1 MGAQDEYLRNFCI
14 LLTDKGVVP
23 LTDPLQISVYQS
35 LQGGMKRPSDLT
47 AELGLSSSSLH
58 FVIDKMSESGIIDR
72 TKPESDKKTVYYSTS
87 AKVLASSTETNDRLR
102 NISEKTF
109 VDPLKNYK
117 GLSSLAN
124 MLDCYTSEI
133 GVNIDPLKKKYAEAL
148 ADAIEIGKSSFED
161 AIMDARDIFA
171 KLTGYSF
178 TLFSSSPL
186 TLVLTG
192 DEGLI
197 DKAPVLMQFVM
208 RLIENA
214 TGRCFKLISAESFN
228 GSDTMVKVTMDR
240 CEKAEEPYI
249 NTSMHHRDTERFL
262 MVDVDG
268 TAGLMTSD
276 VQIDIIDSI
285 YERPLC
291 ITDIVNKVDSPRST
305 ITSNLLRMVEE
316 GVMSVFYSESGS
328 AYYGLACSILLK
340 KSRPISSSNEELR
353 NVLDSVKD
361 KEGAFMEGQLLYT
374 LAYLKKLGFDS
385 EYLMVVLG
393 AKYMRATGDMETQGN
408 FDTYFGNMSDIAKAI
423 GLSLNIV
430 SIYPL
435 TIGITSTDPNSEM
448 SEAMTFIKG
457 MAHQGLEMASS
468 GIFVRSTDEKPEGEN
483 ISFKEIYPALSMT
496 PVKGVMVENLSPS
509 PTSKKRT
516 SSIKTALLNR
526 SKKQTDKPART
537 VRYITAAVF
546 VALLLA
552 VVVFGFAGTTE
563 NVDAQTFNLSMDDSI
578 VATVYDEEGTVL
590 ESPYVFEAG
599 ATISIVLDEARDIGY
614 VDGGIAYLL
623 EPLDGRTYTLTMNS
637 DMLLEPLI
645 DISYLENPCY
655 SFSIY
660 CSDKDIV
667 NETEVI
673 LTDSARYREV
683 SSGLYVTMHN
693 QIQFFA
699 KDGYVLSSDDGQGN
713 ERILSTYSCDSDS
726 CDAFKVKEMPVET
739 KTIYIDDGRAYYY
752 GDQKVTKELTIPG
765 NVSSVTLKPVDD
777 RNAEIMINGKPVDQD
792 YDGGFV
798 IYVTPGEEIHID
810 SEDRG
815 FH

>member
-35 LQGGMKRPSDLT
+35 LVGGMKRPSDLT
-47 AELGLSSSSLH
+47 TELGLSSSSLH
-58 FVIDKMSESGIIDR
+58 FVIDKMSETGIIDR
-72 TKPESDKKTVYYSTS
+72 TKPESDKKTVYYSTN
-87 AKVLASSTETNDRLR
+87 AIVLANSTETNDRLK

-109 VDPLKNYK
+109 IDPLKNYK

-133 GVNIDPLKKKYAEAL
+133 GVNIDPLRMKYAEAL
-148 ADAIEIGKSSFED
+148 ADAMGIEKTGFED
-161 AIMDARDIFA
+161 AIMNARDIFA
-171 KLTGYSF
+171 KITGYNF

-192 DEGLI
+192 DEGI
-197 DKAPVLMQFVM
+197 KDKVPTLMRFVC

-214 TGRCFKLISAESFN
+214 TGRCHKLTNVEDFN
-228 GSDTMVKVTMDR
+228 GSETMVKVTMER
-240 CEKAEEPYI
+240 CEKIEEPYI
-249 NTSMHHRDTERFL
+249 NTTLHHRDTERFL

-291 ITDIVNKVDSPRST
+291 ITDIVNKVDAPRST

-316 GVMSVFYSESGS
+316 GVISVFYSESGS

-340 KSRPISSSNEELR
+340 KSRPISSDNEELR

-361 KEGAFMEGQLLYT
+361 KNGAFMEGQLLYT

-393 AKYMRATGDMETQGN
+393 AKYMRATGDIGVQGN

-448 SEAMTFIKG
+448 LPSMTFIKG

-496 PVKGVMVENLSPS
+496 PVKGVMVENLSPT
-509 PTSKKRT
+509 PTTKKRT
-516 SSIKTALLNR
+516 SSVTTALLNR
-526 SKKQTDKPART
+526 SKKQSEKPIRT

-546 VALLLA
+546 MVML
-552 VVVFGFAGTTE
+552 VGVIIFGFAGNTT
-563 NVDAQTFNLSMDDSI
+563 DAQTFDLSIDDGI
-578 VATVYDEEGTVL
+578 VATVYDADGVELT
-590 ESPYVFEAG
+590 SPFVFESG
-599 ATISIVLDEARDIGY
+599 VTVSLVLDEAQDIGY
-614 VDGGIAYLL
+614 VDSGIAYLL
-623 EPLDGRTYTLTMNS
+623 EPTDGRTYSLTMNS
-637 DMLLEPLI
+637 DLFIEPLI
-645 DISYLENPCY
+645 DLSYLENPYY
-655 SFSIY
+655 SFSLY
-660 CSDKDIV
+660 CSDKAIV
-667 NETEVI
+667 NDTGII
-673 LTDSARYREV
+673 LTDSNRYKEL
-683 SSGLYVTMHN
+683 SSGLYVTPNN
-693 QIQFFA
+693 QIKFFA
-699 KDGYVLSSDDGQGN
+699 NDGYSLMNMNDSESDKIFLDY
-713 ERILSTYSCDSDS
+713 TCDSTT
-726 CDAFKVKEMPVET
+726 CGLVKVREMPMET
-739 KTIYIDDGRAYYY
+739 KKIIIDDGRAYYY
-752 GDQKVTKELTIPG
+752 GDQKVTKEIIIDG
-765 NVSSVTLKPVDD
+765 NVTSVTLKPVDD
-777 RNAEIMINGKPVDQD
+777 RNADILINGKPVEQD
-792 YDGGFV
+792 SDGGFV
-798 IYVTPGEEIHID
+798 VYVLPGGEMHLD
-810 SEDRG
+810 SKDRG
-815 FH
+815 FI

>member
-35 LQGGMKRPSDLT
+35 LVGGMKRPSDLT
-47 AELGLSSSSLH
+47 TELGLSSSSLH
-58 FVIDKMSESGIIDR
+58 FVIDKMSETGIIDR
-72 TKPESDKKTVYYSTS
+72 TKPESDKKTVYYSTN
-87 AKVLASSTETNDRLR
+87 AIVLANSTETNDRLK

-109 VDPLKNYK
+109 IDPLKNYK

-133 GVNIDPLKKKYAEAL
+133 GVNIDPLRMKYAEAL
-148 ADAIEIGKSSFED
+148 ADAMEIEKTGFED
-161 AIMDARDIFA
+161 AIMNARDIFA
-171 KLTGYSF
+171 KITGYNF

-192 DEGLI
+192 DEGI
-197 DKAPVLMQFVM
+197 KDKVPTLMRFVC

-214 TGRCFKLISAESFN
+214 TGRCHKLTNVEDFN
-228 GSDTMVKVTMDR
+228 GSETMVKVTMER
-240 CEKAEEPYI
+240 CEKIEEPYI
-249 NTSMHHRDTERFL
+249 NTTLHHRDTERFL

-291 ITDIVNKVDSPRST
+291 ITDIVNKVDAPRST

-316 GVMSVFYSESGS
+316 GVISVFYSESGS

-340 KSRPISSSNEELR
+340 KSRPISSDNEELR

-361 KEGAFMEGQLLYT
+361 KDGAFMEGQLLYT

-393 AKYMRATGDMETQGN
+393 AKYMRATGDIGVQGN

-448 SEAMTFIKG
+448 LPSMTFIKG

-496 PVKGVMVENLSPS
+496 PVKGVMVENLSPT
-509 PTSKKRT
+509 PTTKKRT
-516 SSIKTALLNR
+516 SSVKTALLNR
-526 SKKQTDKPART
+526 SKKQSEKPIRT

-546 VALLLA
+546 MVML
-552 VVVFGFAGTTE
+552 VGVIIFGFAGNTT
-563 NVDAQTFNLSMDDSI
+563 DAQTFDLSIDDSI
-578 VATVYDEEGTVL
+578 VATVYDADGVELT
-590 ESPYVFEAG
+590 SPFVFESG
-599 ATISIVLDEARDIGY
+599 VTVSLVLDEAQDIGY
-614 VDGGIAYLL
+614 VDSGIAYLL
-623 EPLDGRTYTLTMNS
+623 EPTDGRTYSLTMNS
-637 DMLLEPLI
+637 DLFIEPLI
-645 DISYLENPCY
+645 DLSYLENPYY
-655 SFSIY
+655 SFSLY
-660 CSDKDIV
+660 CSDKAIV
-667 NETEVI
+667 NDTGII
-673 LTDSARYREV
+673 LTDSNRYKEL
-683 SSGLYVTMHN
+683 SSGLYVTPNN
-693 QIQFFA
+693 QIKFFA
-699 KDGYVLSSDDGQGN
+699 NDGYSLMNMNDSESDKIFLDY
-713 ERILSTYSCDSDS
+713 TCDSTT
-726 CDAFKVKEMPVET
+726 CGLVKVREMPMET
-739 KTIYIDDGRAYYY
+739 KKIIIDDGRAYYY
-752 GDQKVTKELTIPG
+752 GDQKVTKEIIIDG
-765 NVSSVTLKPVDD
+765 NVTSVTLKPVDD
-777 RNAEIMINGKPVDQD
+777 RNADILINGKPVEQD
-792 YDGGFV
+792 SDGGFV
-798 IYVTPGEEIHID
+798 VYVLPGGEMHLD
-810 SEDRG
+810 SKDRG
-815 FH
+815 FI

>member
-35 LQGGMKRPSDLT
+35 LVGGMKRPSDLT
-47 AELGLSSSSLH
+47 TELGLSSSSLH
-58 FVIDKMSESGIIDR
+58 FVIDKMSETGIIDR
-72 TKPESDKKTVYYSTS
+72 TKPESDKKTVYYSTN
-87 AKVLASSTETNDRLR
+87 AIVLANSTETNDRLK

-109 VDPLKNYK
+109 IDPLKNYK

-133 GVNIDPLKKKYAEAL
+133 GVNIDPLRMKYAEAL
-148 ADAIEIGKSSFED
+148 ADAMEIEKTGFED
-161 AIMDARDIFA
+161 AIMNARDIFA
-171 KLTGYSF
+171 KITGYNF

-192 DEGLI
+192 DEGI
-197 DKAPVLMQFVM
+197 KDKVPTLMRFVC

-214 TGRCFKLISAESFN
+214 TGRCHKLTNVEDFN
-228 GSDTMVKVTMDR
+228 GSETMVKVTMER
-240 CEKAEEPYI
+240 CEKIEEPYI
-249 NTSMHHRDTERFL
+249 NTTLHHRDTERFL

-291 ITDIVNKVDSPRST
+291 ITDIVNKVDAPRST

-316 GVMSVFYSESGS
+316 GVISVFYSESGS

-340 KSRPISSSNEELR
+340 KSRPISSDNEELR

-361 KEGAFMEGQLLYT
+361 KDGAFMEGQLLYT

-393 AKYMRATGDMETQGN
+393 AKYMRATGDIGVQGN

-448 SEAMTFIKG
+448 LPSMTFIKG

-496 PVKGVMVENLSPS
+496 PVKGVMVENLSPT
-509 PTSKKRT
+509 PTTKKRT
-516 SSIKTALLNR
+516 SSVKTALLNR
-526 SKKQTDKPART
+526 SKKQSEKPIRT

-546 VALLLA
+546 MVML
-552 VVVFGFAGTTE
+552 VGVIIFGFAGNTT
-563 NVDAQTFNLSMDDSI
+563 DAQTFDLSIDDGI
-578 VATVYDEEGTVL
+578 VATVYDADGVELT
-590 ESPYVFEAG
+590 SPFVFESG
-599 ATISIVLDEARDIGY
+599 VTVSLVLDEAQDIGY
-614 VDGGIAYLL
+614 VDSGIAYLL
-623 EPLDGRTYTLTMNS
+623 EPTDGRTYSLTMNS
-637 DMLLEPLI
+637 DLFIEPLI
-645 DISYLENPCY
+645 DLSYLENPYY
-655 SFSIY
+655 SFSLY
-660 CSDKDIV
+660 CSDKAIV
-667 NETEVI
+667 NDTGII
-673 LTDSARYREV
+673 LTDSNRYKEL
-683 SSGLYVTMHN
+683 SSGLYVTPNN
-693 QIQFFA
+693 QIKFFA
-699 KDGYVLSSDDGQGN
+699 NDGYSLMNMNDSESDKIFLDY
-713 ERILSTYSCDSDS
+713 TCDSTT
-726 CDAFKVKEMPVET
+726 CGLVKVREMPMET
-739 KTIYIDDGRAYYY
+739 KKIIIDDGRAYYY
-752 GDQKVTKELTIPG
+752 GDQKVTKEIIIDG
-765 NVSSVTLKPVDD
+765 NVTSVTLKPVDD
-777 RNAEIMINGKPVDQD
+777 RNADILINGKPVEQD
-792 YDGGFV
+792 SDGGFV
-798 IYVTPGEEIHID
+798 VYVLPGGEMHLD
-810 SEDRG
+810 SKDRG
-815 FH
+815 FI

>member
-35 LQGGMKRPSDLT
+35 LVGGMKRPSDLT
-47 AELGLSSSSLH
+47 TELGLSSSSLH
-58 FVIDKMSESGIIDR
+58 FVIDKMSETGIIDR
-72 TKPESDKKTVYYSTS
+72 TKPESDKKTVYYSTN
-87 AKVLASSTETNDRLR
+87 AIVLANSTETNDRLK

-109 VDPLKNYK
+109 IDPLKNYK

-133 GVNIDPLKKKYAEAL
+133 GVNIDPLRMKYAEAL
-148 ADAIEIGKSSFED
+148 ADAMGIEKTGFED
-161 AIMDARDIFA
+161 AIMNARDIFA
-171 KLTGYSF
+171 KITGYNF

-192 DEGLI
+192 DEGI
-197 DKAPVLMQFVM
+197 KDKVPTLMRFVC

-214 TGRCFKLISAESFN
+214 TGRCHKLTNVEDFN
-228 GSDTMVKVTMDR
+228 GSETMVKVTMER
-240 CEKAEEPYI
+240 CEKIEEPYI
-249 NTSMHHRDTERFL
+249 NTTLHHRDTERFL

-291 ITDIVNKVDSPRST
+291 ITDIVNKVDAPRST

-316 GVMSVFYSESGS
+316 GVISVFYSESGS

-340 KSRPISSSNEELR
+340 KSRPISSDNEELR

-361 KEGAFMEGQLLYT
+361 KNGAFMEGQLLYT

-393 AKYMRATGDMETQGN
+393 AKYMRATGDIGVQGN

-448 SEAMTFIKG
+448 LPSMTFIKG

-496 PVKGVMVENLSPS
+496 PVKGVMVENLSPT
-509 PTSKKRT
+509 PTTKKRT
-516 SSIKTALLNR
+516 SSVKTALLNR
-526 SKKQTDKPART
+526 SKKQSEKPIRT

-546 VALLLA
+546 MVML
-552 VVVFGFAGTTE
+552 VGVIIFGFAGNTT
-563 NVDAQTFNLSMDDSI
+563 DAQTFDLSIDDGI
-578 VATVYDEEGTVL
+578 VATVYDADGVELT
-590 ESPYVFEAG
+590 SPFVFESG
-599 ATISIVLDEARDIGY
+599 VTVSLVLDEAQDIGY
-614 VDGGIAYLL
+614 VDSGIAYLL
-623 EPLDGRTYTLTMNS
+623 EPTDGRTYSLTMNS
-637 DMLLEPLI
+637 DLFIEPLI
-645 DISYLENPCY
+645 DLSYLENPYY
-655 SFSIY
+655 SFSLY
-660 CSDKDIV
+660 CSDKAIV
-667 NETEVI
+667 NDTGII
-673 LTDSARYREV
+673 LTDSNRYKEL
-683 SSGLYVTMHN
+683 SSGLYVTPNN
-693 QIQFFA
+693 QIKFFA
-699 KDGYVLSSDDGQGN
+699 NDGYSLMNMNDSESDKIFLDY
-713 ERILSTYSCDSDS
+713 TCDSTT
-726 CDAFKVKEMPVET
+726 CGLVKVREMPMET
-739 KTIYIDDGRAYYY
+739 KKIIIDDGRAYYY
-752 GDQKVTKELTIPG
+752 GDQKVTKEIIIDG
-765 NVSSVTLKPVDD
+765 NVTSVTLKPVDD
-777 RNAEIMINGKPVDQD
+777 RNADILINGKPVEQD
-792 YDGGFV
+792 SDGGFV
-798 IYVTPGEEIHID
+798 VYVLPGGEMHLD
-810 SEDRG
+810 SKDRG
-815 FH
+815 FI